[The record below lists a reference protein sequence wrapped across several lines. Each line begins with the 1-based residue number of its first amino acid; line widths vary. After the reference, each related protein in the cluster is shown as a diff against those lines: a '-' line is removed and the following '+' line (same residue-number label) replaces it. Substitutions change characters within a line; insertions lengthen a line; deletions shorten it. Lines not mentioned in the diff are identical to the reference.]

1 VITEHAI
8 RVLGLHVV
16 PDGWLI
22 QSPNPPTAGQITSAR
37 VAAAAKGM
45 SVETKSSIPS
55 SSEIINWATVFGIVL
70 ALGILAMTVGL
81 IRSET
86 ASDLRT
92 LTATGASSWNRRALT
107 AVTAGAL
114 ALAGAVLGTVMAYA
128 AALGWSWDNQLD
140 GLSGLSSVPI
150 GNLLIILVG
159 MPLFAAAG
167 GWLLAGREPRSIT
180 RQPIG

>member
-1 VITEHAI
+1 MT
-8 RVLGLHVV
+8 
-16 PDGWLI
+16 
-22 QSPNPPTAGQITSAR
+22 
-37 VAAAAKGM
+37 
-45 SVETKSSIPS
+45 VETKSSIPS

-114 ALAGAVLGTVMAYA
+114 ALTGAVLGTVMAYA
-128 AALGWSWDNQLD
+128 AALGYSWDNQLD
-140 GLSGLSSVPI
+140 GLSGLSSVPT

-167 GWLLAGREPRSIT
+167 GWLLAGREPRSMA